1 MKVDTSNLA
10 SKREIEA
17 KEIFYTHIV
26 GLAQESLV
34 HDGKLAPMV
43 FIFVDGDENDKV
55 GIVPMP
61 SAMFMESE
69 DKKEM
74 LAEILREMAGKVD
87 VLAIAMFSEAWM
99 TKVNTETG
107 NSEEKV
113 EICFY
118 SFESENIACMQ
129 TDEIVRGD
137 DKAITLKKGEITNA
151 DSMEG
156 KFVGFLKDLKKIKN
170 N

>member
-26 GLAQESLV
+26 KLAQESLI

-43 FIFVDGDENDKV
+43 FIFVDGNENDKV

-99 TKVNTETG
+99 TKV
-107 NSEEKV
+107 
-113 EICFY
+113 
-118 SFESENIACMQ
+118 
-129 TDEIVRGD
+129 
-137 DKAITLKKGEITNA
+137 
-151 DSMEG
+151 
-156 KFVGFLKDLKKIKN
+156 KIGRAHV
-170 N
+170 